1 MKAFSEILSQVP
13 EYQSIV
19 SAFENGGL
27 PACMIGLSHIHKS
40 HVIYALCTQ
49 QLETGALVLT
59 HDEAAAARIA
69 DDINTFAAE
78 QLALLYPARDYNF
91 RDVDSGS
98 REYEQLRLSVLHTIC
113 ADPGKIVVCSVEAA
127 IQYTMPK
134 GELLKRT
141 FTLRQGDSMKPEDL
155 VQKLSQAGYVSR
167 PQIEGV
173 SQYSLRGGIIDFFP
187 PGSPYPVR
195 AEFWGDEIDTLSYFD
210 VESQRRTDRV
220 EAVEITPAGEILFD
234 SPQELAE
241 KLRAKMKSV
250 RTKNAA
256 VVRENMQRD
265 IDRLESGLAVGSIDR
280 YLGLC
285 YEKPET
291 LFDYMADQPLIISEY
306 TSVKES
312 ARALNW
318 QMNEDIKMLLED
330 GLLTRGLDSFL
341 LAEEELDEQIR
352 RSRPLLLETFTR
364 TIDLPLRTVVNL
376 QAVQLSYWSGQL
388 STLLEDLESLV
399 ERQYTV
405 FILAGTDKTARSLA
419 YDLQRKNY
427 AADYVQEL
435 NQILPGR
442 VYVMEGYL
450 SAGLEYPLAKI
461 AIITHGKTQ
470 AASQRKKKKKKGLGE
485 RISSLSDL
493 TPGDYVVHAA
503 HGIGI
508 FDGIHKI
515 DLHGVVKDYIKIRY
529 AASDVL
535 YVPVTQLDMV
545 SKYIGPKE
553 DSAIRLNR
561 LNSTDW
567 QKTKT
572 RVKKAV
578 ADMADE
584 LIKIYAARMQA
595 PGFAFSPDTDWQ
607 NDFEDRFP
615 YEETEDQL
623 RCVKEIKHDME
634 RPSPMDRLLCGD
646 VGFGK
651 TEVALR
657 AAFKAVMDSKQVA
670 ILVPTTILAWQ
681 HYQTITKRMEG
692 FPIQVELLS
701 RFRSPKYQEQV
712 IRKLKTGEVD
722 IVIGTHRLIQK
733 DVTFKNL
740 GLAIVD
746 EEQRFGVAHK
756 EKFKAMYPDIDM
768 LTLSATPIPR
778 TLNMAMSG
786 IRDMSVIE
794 EAPGD
799 RYPVQT
805 YVTEHDY
812 RILAEAIR
820 KELRRGGQVYYI
832 HNRIETIDQ
841 RAGTLSRL
849 VPDAR
854 IVTAHGKMGE
864 EQLSEVWRQL
874 IDHEIDIL
882 VCTTIIET
890 GVDVPNCNT
899 MIIEDADYFGLS
911 QLYQLRGRIGRSN
924 RRAFAYFTF
933 RPGKTLTE
941 VATKRLEAIREFTKF
956 GSGFRIALRDLEIR
970 GAGNILGSRQHGHME
985 AVGYDMYVK
994 LLTEAI
1000 AERKGEPPKKK
1011 TEECLIDV
1019 AMEAHIPESYIGEL
1033 SQRIDVY
1040 KKIAAIQSE
1049 EDTMD
1054 VVDEL
1059 IDRFGEP
1066 PQSVYGLVE
1075 VARLRGTASSLGFQ
1089 EINER
1094 NGSLLFVPEKLD
1106 MELAVKTASA
1116 LKPRV
1121 LVNAGSKP
1129 YLAVKILP
1137 RESPLD
1143 TMRLVLETMANING
1157 SQPDAPP
1164 KA

>member
-1 MKAFSEILSQVP
+1 MKAYSTILENVP
-13 EYQSIV
+13 EYRSIV
-19 SAFENGGL
+19 AAYENGGM

-40 HVIYALCTQ
+40 HVIYSLCAHD
-49 QLETGALVLT
+49 LRSGALVLT

-69 DDINTFAAE
+69 EDINTFADRP
-78 QLALLYPARDYNF
+78 LARLYPARDYQF
-91 RDVDSGS
+91 RDMDSGS
-98 REYEQLRLSVLHTIC
+98 REYEQLRLAVLDAVC
-113 ADPGKIVVCSVEAA
+113 NDPDTIVVCSVEAA
-127 IQYTMPK
+127 MQYTMPQN
-134 GELLKRT
+134 ELRRRT
-141 FTLRQGDSMKPEDL
+141 FTLSQGEGITPEGL
-155 VQKLSQAGYVSR
+155 VQKLFWAGYVSR
-167 PQIEGV
+167 PQVEGA
-173 SQYSLRGGIIDFFP
+173 SQFSLRGGIVDFYP
-187 PGSPYPVR
+187 PGSPAPVR

-210 VESQRRTDRV
+210 LETQRRTDRV
-220 EAVEITPAGEILFD
+220 ETVKIIPAGELLCD
-234 SPQELAE
+234 SPTQLAE
-241 KLRAKMKSV
+241 KIRAKLKGL
-250 RTKNAA
+250 RTKNAPQ
-256 VVRENMQRD
+256 VRENLQKD
-265 IDRLESGLAVGSIDR
+265 IDRLEAGQPAGSMDR
-280 YLGLC
+280 YLSLC
-285 YEKPET
+285 YDRPET
-291 LFDYMADQPLIISEY
+291 LLDYMEDLPLMVSEY
-306 TSVKES
+306 VSVKES
-312 ARALNW
+312 ARAVSW
-318 QMNEDIKMLLED
+318 QMSEDIQFLLED
-330 GLLTRGLDSFL
+330 GLLAKGMDSFL
-341 LAEEELDEQIR
+341 MPEEELADRIR
-352 RSRPLLLETFTR
+352 LAAPLFLETFTR
-364 TIDLPLRTVVNL
+364 VIDMPVRTAVNL

-388 STLLEDLESLV
+388 STLLEDLESLL
-399 ERQYTV
+399 EREYSV
-405 FILAGTDKTARSLA
+405 VLLAGTSKTARSVA
-419 YDLQRKNY
+419 YDLQQKGIR
-427 AADYVQEL
+427 ADYVSE
-435 NQILPGR
+435 ITSFSPGR
-442 VYVMEGYL
+442 VYVLEGYL
-450 SAGLEYPLAKI
+450 SAGFEYPHAKI
-461 AIITHGKTQ
+461 ALITHGK
-470 AASQRKKKKKKGLGE
+470 SQTTSHRKKAKKKGLGE
-485 RISSLSDL
+485 KISGLSDL
-493 TPGDYVVHAA
+493 TPGDYVVHTA
-503 HGIGI
+503 HGIGV

-561 LNSTDW
+561 LNSADW

-595 PGFAFSPDTDWQ
+595 PGFAFAPDTDWQ

-615 YEETEDQL
+615 YDETEDQL
-623 RCVKEIKHDME
+623 RCVQEIKHDME

-657 AAFKAVMDSKQVA
+657 AAFKAVMDSKQVV

-681 HYQTITKRMEG
+681 HYQTMAKRFEG

-701 RFRSPKYQEQV
+701 RFRSPKYQEKV
-712 IRKLKTGEVD
+712 IRRLKTGEVD
-722 IVIGTHRLIQK
+722 IVVGTHRLVQK

-756 EKFKAMYPDIDM
+756 EKFKALYPDIDM

-812 RILAEAIR
+812 GILAEAIR

-841 RAGTLSRL
+841 RAATLARL
-849 VPDAR
+849 LPEAR

-864 EQLSEVWRQL
+864 ERLSEVWRQL

-899 MIIEDADYFGLS
+899 MIVEDADYFGLS

-941 VATKRLEAIREFTKF
+941 VAAKRLEAIREFTKF

-970 GAGNILGSRQHGHME
+970 GAGSILGARQHGHME

-994 LLTEAI
+994 LLSEAI
-1000 AERKGEPPKKK
+1000 AERKGEAPKRKA
-1011 TEECLIDV
+1011 EECLIDV
-1019 AMEAHIPESYIGEL
+1019 ALEAHIPESYIEDL
-1033 SQRIDVY
+1033 AQRIDVY

-1049 EDTMD
+1049 EDVGD

-1066 PQSVYGLVE
+1066 PQSVYGLAE
-1075 VARLRGTASSLGFQ
+1075 VARLRGSASALGLR
-1089 EINER
+1089 EICER
-1094 NGSLLFVPEKLD
+1094 SGSLLFVPEQLD
-1106 MELAVKTASA
+1106 MELAVKTAAA

-1129 YLAVKILP
+1129 YLALKLKQN
-1137 RESPLD
+1137 ESPLD
-1143 TMRLVLETMANING
+1143 AMRLMLETMEQQSSPATP
-1157 SQPDAPP
+1157 S
-1164 KA
+1164 